1 MSSRE
6 EILAS
11 IRQHTQTR
19 YDKPDIADMKRLSY
33 PDKIEQFCAISRAVG
48 GTAVVLGEGEDVNAV
63 IRRTYPDAMRIAS
76 VLPDISCATFNPD
89 NLDDPK
95 ELDGTDVAVVKGE
108 IGVAE
113 NGAIW
118 IPQTVKYKAIYFI
131 SEKLVILLDRNKIVA
146 DSPSST
152 EFAQAL
158 FNSYRNRDLSAFL
171 MAICQNTV
179 FDLLRNAFLI
189 PYRFNADGKQNP
201 MIMTDENGMLLP
213 EYKRSIHEREYR
225 HFHEVYTDL
234 GAPKNI
240 FLAQAYRYS
249 HSYTS
254 DDMEPEQNI
263 LEKNN
268 GVLLIRELPDTVKLK
283 ETEAEA
289 YSAILDIVI
298 KLQKELPMSYVF
310 YGQDS
315 LVEDNTRY
323 DEIGVFLPNSHFL
336 KNLERHVSKAE
347 AIIYAD
353 N

>member
-6 EILAS
+6 DILAS

-131 SEKLVILLDRNKIVA
+131 SEKLVILLDIA
-146 DSPSST
+146 EDY
-152 EFAQAL
+152 Q
-158 FNSYRNRDLSAFL
+158 D
-171 MAICQNTV
+171 
-179 FDLLRNAFLI
+179 
-189 PYRFNADGKQNP
+189 
-201 MIMTDENGMLLP
+201 
-213 EYKRSIHEREYR
+213 
-225 HFHEVYTDL
+225 
-234 GAPKNI
+234 
-240 FLAQAYRYS
+240 
-249 HSYTS
+249 
-254 DDMEPEQNI
+254 
-263 LEKNN
+263 
-268 GVLLIRELPDTVKLK
+268 LK
-283 ETEAEA
+283 E
-289 YSAILDIVI
+289 IVMD
-298 KLQKELPMSYVF
+298 KRREEVLQKWILNKQKHTYVRINENWQKCDF
-310 YGQDS
+310 KYPGW
-315 LVEDNTRY
+315 V
-323 DEIGVFLPNSHFL
+323 
-336 KNLERHVSKAE
+336 KN
-347 AIIYAD
+347 D
-353 N
+353 